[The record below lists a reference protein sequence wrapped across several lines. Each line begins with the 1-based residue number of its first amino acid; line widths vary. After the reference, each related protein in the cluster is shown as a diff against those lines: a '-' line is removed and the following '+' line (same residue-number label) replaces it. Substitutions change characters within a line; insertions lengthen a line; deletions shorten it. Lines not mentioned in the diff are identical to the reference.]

1 MAETIANVKT
11 SDRQEWEQKWLD
23 KCVRI
28 MTPERWDNL
37 YARNAHLKC
46 NQRIKWEEYRISRGR
61 QELNWYQAKYQPHGN
76 PIQSLCSFCKSGE
89 EKEIHLYTKCEIMNQ
104 FCLESRLR

>member
-11 SDRQEWEQKWLD
+11 SDRQEWEQEWLD
-23 KCVRI
+23 KGVRI

-46 NQRIKWEEYRISRGR
+46 NQRIKWEEYIISIGS
-61 QELNWYQAKYQPHGN
+61 QELNWYQAKYQPHGD
-76 PIQSLCSFCKSGE
+76 PIQSLYSCSYP
-89 EKEIHLYTKCEIMNQ
+89 EKLPDHLENIKTI
-104 FCLESRLR
+104 R

>member
-1 MAETIANVKT
+1 MYAHEIQKSRRVRMAETIANVKT
-11 SDRQEWEQKWLD
+11 SDRQEWEQKLPD

-28 MTPERWDNL
+28 MTPERWDIL

-61 QELNWYQAKYQPHGN
+61 QELNWYQAKYQPHGD
-76 PIQSLCSFCKSGE
+76 PIQSLC
-89 EKEIHLYTKCEIMNQ
+89 EIMNQ
-104 FCLESRLR
+104 YWSESRLR

>member
-11 SDRQEWEQKWLD
+11 SDRQEWEQKLLD

-28 MTPERWDNL
+28 MTPERWDIL

-61 QELNWYQAKYQPHGN
+61 QELNGTKQSTNHMATPYNLSAK
-76 PIQSLCSFCKSGE
+76 
-89 EKEIHLYTKCEIMNQ
+89 
-104 FCLESRLR
+104 